1 MQVAC
6 LRCLPARK
14 PLRRFSTLRRFPPF
28 LPCRTPIQSISD
40 THPVDI
46 GHRSDPIR
54 KLSDISPDDCP
65 ASIGT
70 LSALNRNAV
79 RLQIGLV
86 SGLRRNTHS
95 DDCRNLSGHPVGRVL
110 LARRVSGRAPISEP
124 AIPTPGTLPVG
135 LDLRAGHSH
144 PRHASGRAGS
154 PSRPHLPRRFRRKR
168 PTFPSPAPRQGRAH
182 PHPLPAGGTTAGLPN
197 PSTPGEAS
205 RVANMLLWHLLC
217 QK

>member
-79 RLQIGLV
+79 RLRIGLV
-86 SGLRRNTHS
+86 SGLRRNTQYRWAGIRGSAGAEHRLPDAPFRGS
-95 DDCRNLSGHPVGRVL
+95 
-110 LARRVSGRAPISEP
+110 ARLGKSASERAGGEP
-124 AIPTPGTLPVG
+124 ETCPGGNSKPTPG
-135 LDLRAGHSH
+135 DLI
-144 PRHASGRAGS
+144 
-154 PSRPHLPRRFRRKR
+154 RRTMMG
-168 PTFPSPAPRQGRAH
+168 P
-182 PHPLPAGGTTAGLPN
+182 PLGTESDIL
-197 PSTPGEAS
+197 
-205 RVANMLLWHLLC
+205 RC
-217 QK
+217 QKRRVLTEGR

>member
-86 SGLRRNTHS
+86 SGLRRNTQH
-95 DDCRNLSGHPVGRVL
+95 GR
-110 LARRVSGRAPISEP
+110 RDG
-124 AIPTPGTLPVG
+124 
-135 LDLRAGHSH
+135 
-144 PRHASGRAGS
+144 ASGRTLPYLDGDKPGRRRRGDFATCTADWWLGGIERNGS
-154 PSRPHLPRRFRRKR
+154 DPTSHGQWVDTDLLSKRALVEPRVPEITDKLIDLDFVATTTRELDVVHPGLSPDSNRIGNHGDRRTL
-168 PTFPSPAPRQGRAH
+168 TF
-182 PHPLPAGGTTAGLPN
+182 
-197 PSTPGEAS
+197 
-205 RVANMLLWHLLC
+205 
-217 QK
+217 